1 MKHAGLIVGL
11 GNPGRKYA
19 RQRHNVGF
27 MAVDNLRREAFQER
41 ASSIAAV
48 SSGRLPAALWSWQPE
63 NGLPPWLLA
72 EPTTYMNRSGQA
84 VIAVCKRFGLTPA
97 QLLVVHDELDL
108 PLGRVR
114 FKQGGGLAGHNG
126 LKSIAESLGTRGFD
140 RLRLG
145 IGRPGPGHP
154 VDGYVLT
161 SFPPEERDSLES
173 MLDLAVKGLRRYIL
187 DGMESAM
194 NEVHPK

>member
-1 MKHAGLIVGL
+1 
-11 GNPGRKYA
+11 
-19 RQRHNVGF
+19 
-27 MAVDNLRREAFQER
+27 
-41 ASSIAAV
+41 
-48 SSGRLPAALWSWQPE
+48 
-63 NGLPPWLLA
+63 
-72 EPTTYMNRSGQA
+72 MNRSGQA

-126 LKSIAESLGTRGFD
+126 LKSIAESLGTRDFD

-145 IGRPGPGHP
+145 IGRPGPGLP

-161 SFPPEERDSLES
+161 SFPPEERDGLEA
-173 MLDLAVKGLRRYIL
+173 MLDLAIKGLRRYIL
-187 DGMESAM
+187 DGLESAM

>member
-1 MKHAGLIVGL
+1 
-11 GNPGRKYA
+11 
-19 RQRHNVGF
+19 
-27 MAVDNLRREAFQER
+27 
-41 ASSIAAV
+41 
-48 SSGRLPAALWSWQPE
+48 
-63 NGLPPWLLA
+63 
-72 EPTTYMNRSGQA
+72 
-84 VIAVCKRFGLTPA
+84 
-97 QLLVVHDELDL
+97 
-108 PLGRVR
+108 
-114 FKQGGGLAGHNG
+114 
-126 LKSIAESLGTRGFD
+126 
-140 RLRLG
+140 LG